1 MPLIDGHHHVS
12 MYTKDV
18 QANKRF
24 YTQTLGLRLVKQTVN
39 QDNPTMYHLFY
50 GDATGAPGTELS
62 FFELPR
68 SGHTV
73 VGTNRIAR
81 IGLSVASHESLLYWQ
96 TRFLTMG
103 VTHSA
108 ISADGTSL
116 SFEDDEGL
124 TFVIVV
130 AAKARRWQAWSRSPV
145 PADHQLQGIH
155 TMAVEVKHP
164 ERFATFLETVLDYRC
179 LGNNGTGKR
188 YQSVRQGG
196 VGDITVYQREGRMQ
210 KPGKGSIHH
219 LALTVADEASLARI
233 NDRLLAFGYDT
244 TGIVDRHFFK
254 SVYVRER
261 NGILIELATDGPGL
275 IAADAPLIG
284 SEIELPPFLEPQREQ
299 IEQNLIRLDEEE

>member
-1 MPLIDGHHHVS
+1 
-12 MYTKDV
+12 
-18 QANKRF
+18 
-24 YTQTLGLRLVKQTVN
+24 
-39 QDNPTMYHLFY
+39 MYHLFY

-68 SGHTV
+68 AGHTV

-81 IGLSVASHESLLYWQ
+81 IGLSVGSYESLLYWQ
-96 TRFLTMG
+96 ERFLTMG
-103 VTHSA
+103 VTHSN
-108 ISADGTSL
+108 INADGKSL
-116 SFEDDEGL
+116 RFEDDEGL
-124 TFVIVV
+124 NFMLVV
-130 AAKARRWQAWSRSPV
+130 ADKPRRWQAWTQSPV
-145 PADHQLQGIH
+145 PVTHQLQGIH
-155 TMAVEVKHP
+155 TIAVEVKHS

-179 LGNNGTGKR
+179 IDNNDDGKR
-188 YQSVRQGG
+188 YQSLHQGG

-219 LALTVADEASLARI
+219 LALTVTDEASLVRI

-244 TGIVDRHFFK
+244 TGIIDRHFFK

-261 NGILIELATDGPGL
+261 NGILIELATDGLGL